1 MTAEVAGRNSGD
13 RAGVSNNSNSSEED
27 ERDVAAQRMGDRC
40 RRWSSGGRRRNV
52 SRCRLGDLG
61 GPVLDV
67 SAAPH
72 STMRVLREGEDIGTT
87 PVVDSFE
94 WKDAATYT
102 MPEGSAAACRVR
114 RDVHRQDQV
123 GSDMHHGEYSKKL
136 ATTMYEK
143 VAGVGTGT
151 AQDSDA
157 STTLASG
164 EPATGQQ
171 QDKGATVTG

>member
-1 MTAEVAGRNSGD
+1 
-13 RAGVSNNSNSSEED
+13 
-27 ERDVAAQRMGDRC
+27 
-40 RRWSSGGRRRNV
+40 V

-123 GSDMHHGEYSKKL
+123 GSDMHHEEYSKKL

-143 VAGVGTGT
+143 VAGVGTVV
-151 AQDSDA
+151 DSW
-157 STTLASG
+157 LARCS
-164 EPATGQQ
+164 
-171 QDKGATVTG
+171 K